1 MTRLRV
7 RIPAVLVAGAVGALA
22 GSALDDLRVSRAAVL
37 LAALVLGELLV
48 LRLEDG
54 TGIPT
59 AYAPVLVVVAGLA
72 SLEALVVGC
81 SAVLLG
87 VAIRLDRRG
96 ARGRLSTAGQRIVVG
111 AGAYGAYQGVFVALD
126 RQESIAVVLGALVA
140 AVVAMVLVDEAGRR
154 LQRLGSGLTPRG
166 TRAWS
171 ALGATGVLMALGYRG
186 VDGQGGTGLWSVAL
200 FSIPLFAAWY
210 SFERLA
216 AATRT
221 HRQTLAAL
229 SMATEM
235 AGFVPEGHGRRVG
248 ELCERLAHEVGIEAP
263 EIEHVVAAAHL
274 HHLGVVTMDDPP
286 GADEPDR
293 VPLIADVTAA
303 MLADIPALVEAS
315 RIVAGQGRYA
325 RDLRGSGDERLASQ
339 ILKVASDFDDLA
351 GGEPSRARLALEA
364 LYASPGYVYDRRVL
378 EALELVVGS

>member
-1 MTRLRV
+1 MTRLRI
-7 RIPAVLVAGAVGALA
+7 RIPAVLGAGAVGAIA
-22 GSALDDLRVSRAAVL
+22 GSALDEPRVSRAAVL
-37 LAALVLGELLV
+37 LAAIVLGELLV

-59 AYAPVLVVVAGLA
+59 AYAPTLVVVAGMT
-72 SLEALVVGC
+72 SREALVIGGAALVIG
-81 SAVLLG
+81 AVVRVDHRGMRARLATLTQRALVG
-87 VAIRLDRRG
+87 VAAFG
-96 ARGRLSTAGQRIVVG
+96 AFRATFAGFGRT
-111 AGAYGAYQGVFVALD
+111 
-126 RQESIAVVLGALVA
+126 ESIAAVLGALA
-140 AVVAMVLVDEAGRR
+140 AAAAAMLVVDEIGRR
-154 LQRLGSGLTPRG
+154 AQGLGSALTPRG

-171 ALGATGVLMALGYRG
+171 ALVATGLLMALGYRG
-186 VDGQGGTGLWSVAL
+186 VDGRGGAALWSVAL

-216 AATRT
+216 AVTRT

-235 AGFVPEGHGRRVG
+235 AGFVPDGHGRRVAD
-248 ELCERLAHEVGIEAP
+248 LCERLAHEVGIDAP
-263 EIEHVVAAAHL
+263 GVEHVVAAAHL

-286 GADEPDR
+286 SPRDPDG

-303 MLADIPALVEAS
+303 MLADIPALTEAS

-339 ILKVASDFDDLA
+339 VLKVASDFDDLA
-351 GGEPSRARLALEA
+351 EGDPSRARLALEA

-378 EALELVVGS
+378 EALEVIVA

>member
-7 RIPAVLVAGAVGALA
+7 RVPAVLGAGAMGAIA
-22 GSALDDLRVSRAAVL
+22 GSALDDPTVIRAAVL
-37 LAALVLGELLV
+37 LAAIVLGELLV

-59 AYAPVLVVVAGLA
+59 AYAPILVVVAGM
-72 SLEALVVGC
+72 STREALVIG
-81 SAVLLG
+81 SAAVVLAA
-87 VAIRLDRRG
+87 VIRIDRRG
-96 ARGRLSTAGQRIVVG
+96 VRAWIATAIQRALVG
-111 AGAYGAYQGVFVALD
+111 AAAFGAYRATFAGFG
-126 RQESIAVVLGALVA
+126 RTESIAAVLVA
-140 AVVAMVLVDEAGRR
+140 LAAAATSMVVVDEIGRR
-154 LQRLGSGLTPRG
+154 AQGLGSGLSPRG

-171 ALGATGVLMALGYRG
+171 ALIATGMLMALGYRG
-186 VDGQGGTGLWSVAL
+186 VDGRGGAALWSVGL

-216 AATRT
+216 AVTRT

-235 AGFVPEGHGRRVG
+235 AGFVPEGHGRRVAD
-248 ELCERLAHEVGIEAP
+248 LCERLAHEVGIDSP
-263 EIEHVVAAAHL
+263 EVEHVVAAAHL

-286 GADEPDR
+286 VARDPEG

-303 MLADIPALVEAS
+303 MLADIPALTEAS

-339 ILKVASDFDDLA
+339 VLKVASDFDDLA
-351 GGEPSRARLALEA
+351 EGDPSRARLALEA

-378 EALELVVGS
+378 EALEAIVA